1 MNTLSAIHGVG
12 PMTLLKLNQ
21 EGIHSVQEVLIRV
34 PISYHVSTIQSIESA
49 KQNTEI
55 TLKGIVTK
63 SAEVAFLR
71 TKLTKLTVKV
81 SFGKQETT
89 VVLFNREFLKASL
102 QVGVEVVVQGRF
114 ERLYGPFI
122 ASNMTLAKHF
132 MEGIIPKYHLNQIS
146 DKVFRAI
153 VKQALNTSF
162 PEETLPK
169 SILEQR
175 NLLPIQLLI
184 PKAHFPEHLEDV
196 NAVQKRIKYEELFR
210 LALALIYQK
219 QQSKQV
225 VSQPRLIHM
234 DTVRRLTSQLPFSL
248 TVDQKQCINDIFRD
262 FKQPKSM
269 NRIVQGDVGSGKTVV
284 ALYAIL
290 GILTS
295 GKQVAMMAP
304 TEILAKQHEQFVS
317 HYLNPF
323 GYHTAFL
330 SSSISKEER
339 RQLGNQILNGT
350 IHVVIGTH
358 ALFQESVSFQNLG
371 LVIIDEQH
379 RFGVKERT
387 QLYEKGSHPDF
398 LMMTA
403 TPIPRTL
410 ARTIYAE
417 MDLSVIK
424 QTPFGEK
431 QITTKVVDYGALP
444 SIFHEITQCVK
455 RGEQGYI
462 VVPAIHEQVGK
473 DHLSVKQVMKLL
485 TQELSPSITFQ
496 ALHGEV
502 SFQEKSQVIEAFKAG
517 QIDFIVS
524 TTVIE
529 VGVDNQNATLMIILD
544 CDRFGLSQLHQLRGR
559 VGRGSKPGQCF
570 LVSDQILLGNN
581 RFSILEETLDG
592 FLISEADLK
601 ERGPGEML
609 GMRQTGV
616 PSLKVAN
623 IVNDFDL
630 FEQALADA
638 KQLLNSPHPSDQ
650 MIVKKLFDFVDSKT
664 LQ

>member
-1 MNTLSAIHGVG
+1 MNTLSSIRGVG
-12 PMTLLKLNQ
+12 PTTLLKLNQ
-21 EGIHSVQEVLIRV
+21 EGIHSVQEVLTCFPIR
-34 PISYHVSTIQSIESA
+34 YHVSTIQSVESA
-49 KQNTEI
+49 ILNTEI

-81 SFGKQETT
+81 VFGEYETM
-89 VVLFNREFLKASL
+89 VVLFNREFLKQSL

-114 ERLYGPFI
+114 ERLYSHFV
-122 ASNMTLAKHF
+122 ASNLTLAKHF
-132 MEGIIPKYHLNQIS
+132 IEGIIPIYPLNQIS
-146 DKVFRAI
+146 DKVFRSL
-153 VKQALNTSF
+153 VKQALDSSF
-162 PEETLPK
+162 PEETLPDF
-169 SILEQR
+169 ILSKR
-175 NLLPIQLLI
+175 DLLPIKQLL
-184 PKAHFPEHLEDV
+184 PMAHFPENLEDV
-196 NAVQKRIKYEELFR
+196 HRVQKRIKYEELFH
-210 LALALIYQK
+210 LALALNYQK
-219 QQSKQV
+219 QQSKQTI
-225 VSQPRLIHM
+225 SQSRKIHM

-248 TVDQKQCINDIFRD
+248 TEDQKQCVNDIFRD
-262 FKQPKSM
+262 FKQPKTM

-295 GKQVAMMAP
+295 GKQVALMAP

-317 HYLNPF
+317 HYLQPF
-323 GYHTAFL
+323 GYQTAFL
-330 SSSISKEER
+330 SSSLQKEER
-339 RQLGNQILNGT
+339 RKIEQQLLTGK
-350 IHVVIGTH
+350 IHVAIGTH
-358 ALFQESVSFQNLG
+358 ALFQESVSFHNLG

-387 QLYEKGSHPDF
+387 KLFEKGEQPDF

-410 ARTIYAE
+410 ARTMYAE
-417 MDLSVIK
+417 MDLSMIK

-444 SIFHEITQCVK
+444 SIFHEMTQCVT

-485 TQELSPSITFQ
+485 SQELPQSIRFQ

-502 SFQEKSQVIEAFKAG
+502 SFQEKANIIEAFKAG
-517 QIDFIVS
+517 QIDFLVS

-529 VGVDNQNATLMIILD
+529 VGVDNQNATLMVILD

-559 VGRGSKPGQCF
+559 VGRGTKAGLCY

-581 RFSILEETLDG
+581 RFSILEQTLDG
-592 FLISEADLK
+592 FLISEEDLK

-609 GMRQTGV
+609 GLRQTGI
-616 PSLKVAN
+616 PSLKMAN
-623 IVNDFDL
+623 IVTDFEF
-630 FEQALADA
+630 FEHALEDA
-638 KQLLNSPHPSDQ
+638 KQLLNSSNTSDQ
-650 MIVKKLFDFVDSKT
+650 SIVKKLLDFTDSKT